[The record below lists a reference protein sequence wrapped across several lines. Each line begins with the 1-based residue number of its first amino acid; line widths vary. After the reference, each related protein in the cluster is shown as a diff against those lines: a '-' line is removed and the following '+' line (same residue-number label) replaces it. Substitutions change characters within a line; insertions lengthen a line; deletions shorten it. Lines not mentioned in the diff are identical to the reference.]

1 MALTAFYP
9 PFVAPRSVVARP
21 TVRAFP
27 KTQPLSSPRTHLI
40 RGLLTCLCADPRTV
54 YHRGKAG
61 QKNALPREARFWLSF
76 DTAVQYQLHFPLPTS
91 TCTPVDLY
99 IEIARLWPKIKTW
112 NMKPATVDGLA
123 TDITALLLEF
133 AEGHALAIEESA
145 QKAARYALP
154 SPVNM
159 GVMAYYDLL
168 GYSDNRSASRLELEW
183 EIRELEDRQVS

>member
-27 KTQPLSSPRTHLI
+27 KTQPLLSPRTHLI
-40 RGLLTCLCADPRTV
+40 RGLLTRLCADPRTV
-54 YHRGKAG
+54 YRRGKAG

-91 TCTPVDLY
+91 TCTPVELY

-112 NMKPATVDGLA
+112 NMKPATIDGLA
-123 TDITALLLEF
+123 TDITALLLKFSEADAF
-133 AEGHALAIEESA
+133 EKEATRKAIFIPVSDIPKPDWIGIDRAAFWARLDQQAEHQQELEW
-145 QKAARYALP
+145 
-154 SPVNM
+154 
-159 GVMAYYDLL
+159 DLL
-168 GYSDNRSASRLELEW
+168 G
-183 EIRELEDRQVS
+183 I